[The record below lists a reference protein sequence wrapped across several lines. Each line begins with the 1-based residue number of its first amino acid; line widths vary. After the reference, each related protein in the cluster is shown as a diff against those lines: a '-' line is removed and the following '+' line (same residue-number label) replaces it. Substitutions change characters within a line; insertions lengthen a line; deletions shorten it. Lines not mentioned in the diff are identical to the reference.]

1 MVLNLKAA
9 KIVVPMR
16 PDSLTLT
23 SATRQRQDPKVG
35 MGPDLPGILSG
46 TWCPAWDQD

>member
-1 MVLNLKAA
+1 MVLNLKAV
-9 KIVVPMR
+9 KTVVPMR
-16 PDSLTLT
+16 PDSLAST

-46 TWCPAWDQD
+46 TWCLGWDQD